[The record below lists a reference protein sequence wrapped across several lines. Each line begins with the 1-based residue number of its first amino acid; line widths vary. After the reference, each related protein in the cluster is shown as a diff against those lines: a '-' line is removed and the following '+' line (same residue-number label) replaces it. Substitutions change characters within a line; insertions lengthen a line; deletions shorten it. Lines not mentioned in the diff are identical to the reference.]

1 MIEATRL
8 NGTEMLLNPELILYV
23 ESIPDTIVTLTTG
36 EKVYIK
42 ESRSEVHRRFM
53 EYKKR
58 VFVETLR
65 GGLPTK
71 KE

>member
-42 ESRSEVHRRFM
+42 EDRSEVQRRFL

-58 VFVETLR
+58 IFAETLH

>member
-1 MIEATRL
+1 MIKATRL

-36 EKVYIK
+36 EKVYIR
-42 ESRSEVHRRFM
+42 EDRSEVEKRFL

-58 VFVETLR
+58 IFAETLR